1 MGKGRK
7 GFERV
12 GNESEG
18 QPDLVFHM
26 MLVWTH
32 VDVHF
37 FPLAELKKHLGFL
50 YTK

>member
-18 QPDLVFHM
+18 QTDFIFHM

-32 VDVHF
+32 VDVDFSSGRTQKTFGLPVH
-37 FPLAELKKHLGFL
+37 
-50 YTK
+50 